1 MGASESALSASSP
14 NPADR
19 ITTISQR
26 SETVDPALEKLEP
39 LRLVCHPITINNFC
53 ELKDRTGQEEIED
66 RIKVADVLAI
76 KLLKKTTSY
85 LSGGR
90 LCKRIAAEGPEP
102 RQSSIKPIAVYTSK
116 WTANQSISS
125 ELRGKPMN

>member
-39 LRLVCHPITINNFC
+39 LRL
-53 ELKDRTGQEEIED
+53 EEIED